1 MNLKEYLTTLSKEN
15 LISLLMDLSDINKE
29 VRIYL
34 TEKQNA
40 LPVFS
45 EQNKPIL
52 PVADTLFN
60 STPAINRHSTPQQK
74 IDLFKSLFSG
84 RQDVFALRWFNTM
97 TNKSG
102 YSPVCGNKW
111 LSGKCDLKK
120 YSCATCPFKLPVSLT
135 DNYIY
140 NHLAGRDEFARDV
153 IVSVGRK

>member
-1 MNLKEYLTTLSKEN
+1 MDLKEYLTTLSKEN

-40 LPVFS
+40 LPVLS

-74 IDLFKSLFSG
+74 IGLFKS
-84 RQDVFALRWFNTM
+84 
-97 TNKSG
+97 
-102 YSPVCGNKW
+102 
-111 LSGKCDLKK
+111 
-120 YSCATCPFKLPVSLT
+120 
-135 DNYIY
+135 
-140 NHLAGRDEFARDV
+140 
-153 IVSVGRK
+153 

>member
-15 LISLLMDLSDINKE
+15 LISLLMDLADINKE

-40 LPVFS
+40 LPVLS

-74 IDLFKSLFSG
+74 IDLFKFFFLADKMFLHFAGSILSLIKAVILQSAVINGF
-84 RQDVFALRWFNTM
+84 Q
-97 TNKSG
+97 
-102 YSPVCGNKW
+102 GNV
-111 LSGKCDLKK
+111 
-120 YSCATCPFKLPVSLT
+120 T
-135 DNYIY
+135 
-140 NHLAGRDEFARDV
+140 
-153 IVSVGRK
+153 